1 MREFPEVH
9 PVTKKLAAAVIP
21 NGTSGTAAESAEV
34 VTVETADYYIVASK
48 YPDGWLSAYGEFSNA
63 GKAEGLLIN
72 MPEGFVFRDNKYGLV
87 ATSANSEL
95 SGDIDG
101 AKVAEPTTT
110 SFRFITSHITE
121 GMVFEYTDEKFSF
134 VCSGHWK

>member
-1 MREFPEVH
+1 
-9 PVTKKLAAAVIP
+9 
-21 NGTSGTAAESAEV
+21 
-34 VTVETADYYIVASK
+34 
-48 YPDGWLSAYGEFSNA
+48 
-63 GKAEGLLIN
+63 
-72 MPEGFVFRDNKYGLV
+72 MPGGFMLRDNRYGLV
-87 ATSANSEL
+87 AGSADSEV

-134 VCSGHWK
+134 VVSGHWK

>member
-1 MREFPEVH
+1 MPDE
-9 PVTKKLAAAVIP
+9 AA
-21 NGTSGTAAESAEV
+21 NAAEV
-34 VTVETADYYIVASK
+34 KTVETADYYIVASK
-48 YPDGWLSAYGEFSNA
+48 YPDGWLSAYGEFQNA

-72 MPEGFVFRDNKYGLV
+72 MPEGFVFRDNRYGLV
-87 ATSANSEL
+87 ACSADSEL